1 MKVIPAIDIKNGKC
15 VRLMQGDFS
24 KSTIYEISP
33 LNQAKIFENAGFNL
47 LHIVDLDGAA
57 NGLQSN
63 ISIIDSIIKSTEM
76 NIQLGGGIRS
86 IDGINLLLDKGIERV
101 VLGTKI
107 IEDKNFLSKVLT
119 RFNQKNIVFALDFR
133 ISNSIPF
140 LLSRGWQKQ
149 TKINLFDF
157 IKQYE
162 IQNILATD
170 ITLDGV
176 LKGPN
181 TSVYK
186 KIRNQA
192 PNSNLIGS
200 GGISSIGDINQL
212 SKINVQECV
221 VGKAIYEKKIN
232 LKDLK
237 NVN

>member
-86 IDGINLLLDKGIERV
+86 IHDINLFLDKGIERV

-107 IEDKNFLSKVLT
+107 IEDKSFLSEVLT

-157 IKQYE
+157 IKQYKV
-162 IQNILATD
+162 QNILATD

-181 TSVYK
+181 VSVYK
-186 KIRNQA
+186 EIRNQA

-200 GGISSIGDINQL
+200 GGISSIEDINQL
-212 SKINVQECV
+212 SKINVKECV

>member
-1 MKVIPAIDIKNGKC
+1 MRVIPAIDIKNGKC

-86 IDGINLLLDKGIERV
+86 IDDINLFLDKGIERV

-107 IEDKNFLSKVLT
+107 IEDKSFLSEVLT

-133 ISNSIPF
+133 ISNSLPF

-157 IKQYE
+157 IKQYKV
-162 IQNILATD
+162 QNILATD

-181 TSVYK
+181 VSVYK
-186 KIRNQA
+186 EIRNQA

-212 SKINVQECV
+212 SKINVKECV

>member
-63 ISIIDSIIKSTEM
+63 ITIIDSIIKSTEM

-86 IDGINLLLDKGIERV
+86 IHDINLFLDKGIERV

-107 IEDKNFLSKVLT
+107 IEDKSFLSEVLT

-157 IKQYE
+157 IKQYKV
-162 IQNILATD
+162 QNILATD

-181 TSVYK
+181 VSVYK
-186 KIRNQA
+186 EIRNQA

-200 GGISSIGDINQL
+200 GGISSIEDINQL
-212 SKINVQECV
+212 SKINVKECV

>member
-24 KSTIYEISP
+24 KSTTYEISP

-63 ISIIDSIIKSTEM
+63 ITIIDSIIKSTEM

-86 IDGINLLLDKGIERV
+86 IDDINLLLDKGIERV

-107 IEDKNFLSKVLT
+107 MEDKNFLSKVLT

-157 IKQYE
+157 IKQYKV
-162 IQNILATD
+162 QNILATD

-181 TSVYK
+181 ISVYK
-186 KIRNQA
+186 EIRNQA

-200 GGISSIGDINQL
+200 GGISSIEDINQL
-212 SKINVQECV
+212 SKINVKECV

>member
-33 LNQAKIFENAGFNL
+33 LKQAKIFEKAGFNL

-63 ISIIDSIIKSTEM
+63 ISTIDSIIKSTEM

-119 RFNQKNIVFALDFR
+119 RFNPRNIVFALDFR

-162 IQNILATD
+162 VQNILATD

-181 TSVYK
+181 ISVYK

-212 SKINVQECV
+212 SKINVKECV

>member
-1 MKVIPAIDIKNGKC
+1 MKVIPDIDIKNGKC

-101 VLGTKI
+101 VLSTKI
-107 IEDKNFLSKVLT
+107 IEDKNFVCQVLSRV
-119 RFNQKNIVFALDFR
+119 NQKNIVFALDFR
-133 ISNSIPF
+133 LSNSIPF

-149 TKINLFDF
+149 TKINLFDY

-162 IQNILATD
+162 VQNILATD

-181 TSVYK
+181 TCVYK

-212 SKINVQECV
+212 SKINVKECV